1 PSRLSL
7 RRVRAFLFVVVAA
20 CGPKPAGSWV
30 EREAPQRHEHS
41 ASQPATA
48 TPVKIDLTTLTPA
61 TIDALDE
68 ATARA
73 VVDQRGD
80 KAPAARVAL
89 RAARLAHHEGDDAIA
104 RALVA
109 RAATAADE
117 HEVHAELVAL
127 GGELA
132 TVAVDPA
139 TIAVLLPLSGRFAAV
154 GSELR

>member
-1 PSRLSL
+1 
-7 RRVRAFLFVVVAA
+7 RAFLFVVLAA
-20 CGPKPAGSWV
+20 CGPKPGSWV
-30 EREAPQRHEHS
+30 EHEAPQRHEHT
-41 ASQPATA
+41 ASQPA

-73 VVDQRGD
+73 VVDQLGD

-154 GSELR
+154 GSELRAAIELAPAQDT